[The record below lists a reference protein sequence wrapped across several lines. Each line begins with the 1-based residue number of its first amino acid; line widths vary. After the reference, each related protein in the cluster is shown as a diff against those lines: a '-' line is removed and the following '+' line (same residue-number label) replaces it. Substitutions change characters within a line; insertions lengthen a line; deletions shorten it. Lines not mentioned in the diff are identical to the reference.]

1 MYLNALFIIALFFA
15 TLFLLL
21 LFRAFTWKQLKQLW
35 IQSRLNVINGK
46 KHREKARKL
55 EEQGLRKFTFSNG
68 RIVVYAR
75 TQARALYEKN
85 EIVRTQKRKR
95 NAILRKG
102 HKQN

>member
-1 MYLNALFIIALFFA
+1 MYLNALFITALILS

-21 LFRAFTWKQLKQLW
+21 FFRAFTWQQLKQLW
-35 IQSRLNVINGK
+35 LISRLNVITGK
-46 KHREKARKL
+46 KNREKARKL

-68 RIVVYAR
+68 RIVVYAK

-85 EIVRTQKRKR
+85 EIVRNQKRKR

-102 HKQN
+102 QKQN